1 MTVNIYLI
9 TLHVNLQLNIL
20 SFINILRRLLINYYT
35 LLIQT
40 FFMKTKNRQ
49 SSNYFIVNEQTY
61 KVMKKALDEYMK
73 ELNNIEGD

>member
-1 MTVNIYLI
+1 MNKS
-9 TLHVNLQLNIL
+9 NK
-20 SFINILRRLLINYYT
+20 R
-35 LLIQT
+35 
-40 FFMKTKNRQ
+40 

>member
-1 MTVNIYLI
+1 M
-9 TLHVNLQLNIL
+9 
-20 SFINILRRLLINYYT
+20 
-35 LLIQT
+35 IQT
-40 FFMKTKNRQ
+40 FFMKTKSKQ